1 MRWLYSLTVG
11 TARVEKFHHVEAM
24 LRVDAT
30 VDDEALRRVLT
41 VLRGL
46 S

>member
-1 MRWLYSLTVG
+1 MASG
-11 TARVEKFHHVEAM
+11 TT

-30 VDDEALRRVLT
+30 VDAGALRRVLT
-41 VLRGL
+41 VLRSL